1 MRTNLAASLLV
12 ALASADE
19 EYKRFA
25 DLMDFYGYDWEAI
38 KVTTDDGYILTT
50 FHVTGNK
57 KTGPF
62 TPTMPP
68 VLI

>member
-1 MRTNLAASLLV
+1 MTRLITSVCALISVVAA
-12 ALASADE
+12 AAE

-25 DLMDFYGYDWEAI
+25 DVMNEYNFTWDAH

-57 KTGPF
+57 DGAFKAT
-62 TPTMPP
+62 
-68 VLI
+68 